1 MIGRGNRGAFSQ
13 PDNVQLWIKEK
24 KFYSIRVY
32 ASRVVLAQLV
42 HFHLDIMS
50 SLAYSYSHQAEGQ
63 KMTRSKK
70 ILIILLAF
78 LSCLMADRVIF
89 GAILE
94 NPEEKILD
102 RAAEAAKNRQKKLG
116 QTENPFALT
125 DPDIALIK
133 DKLFYGEI
141 LGKGSLDEKQEALI
155 ILACLTATQG
165 LDELSVQVE
174 SALRIGVD
182 PISIKE
188 AIYQC
193 APYTGFPK
201 VEAAITRVN
210 KVFAQNDIRT
220 PLPGQGV
227 VDEKSR
233 FAEGLAKQTSIF
245 GDHIKAMHESASN
258 DEKKIVVN
266 MLTAYCFGD
275 FYTRNGLDIKMRELV
290 VFSVINAIGGC
301 EPQAKAHAQANLN
314 VGNTRQN
321 LIDAIALMLPFTGFP
336 RTLNALACVNA
347 VCKEDAAPEKSQ
359 NAGEKKEKNSV
370 KK

>member
-1 MIGRGNRGAFSQ
+1 MTRGN
-13 PDNVQLWIKEK
+13 
-24 KFYSIRVY
+24 KFLC
-32 ASRVVLAQLV
+32 ALLV
-42 HFHLDIMS
+42 FI
-50 SLAYSYSHQAEGQ
+50 
-63 KMTRSKK
+63 
-70 ILIILLAF
+70 
-78 LSCLMADRVIF
+78 SCLMMEGVIF

-102 RAAEAAKNRQKKLG
+102 RTAEAEKTRQKRLG

-133 DKLFYGEI
+133 DKLFYGQI

-165 LDELSVQVE
+165 LEELTVQVE

-193 APYTGFPK
+193 APYIGFPK

-245 GDHIKAMHESASN
+245 GEHIKAMHKNAPK
-258 DEKKIVVN
+258 DEKNIVVD

-301 EPQAKAHAQANLN
+301 EPQAKAHAQANIK

-336 RTLNALACVNA
+336 RTLNALACVDA
-347 VCKEDAAPEKSQ
+347 VCKEDAAPENSQ
-359 NAGEKKEKNSV
+359 SAKDNKDKNST

>member
-1 MIGRGNRGAFSQ
+1 MKTRGH
-13 PDNVQLWIKEK
+13 K
-24 KFYSIRVY
+24 
-32 ASRVVLAQLV
+32 
-42 HFHLDIMS
+42 
-50 SLAYSYSHQAEGQ
+50 
-63 KMTRSKK
+63 
-70 ILIILLAF
+70 LLAAFFLF
-78 LSCLMADRVIF
+78 LSCLMTESDIF
-89 GAILE
+89 GALLE

-102 RAAEAAKNRQKKLG
+102 RTLEAEKTRQKRLG

-133 DKLFYGEI
+133 DKLFYGQI

-165 LDELSVQVE
+165 LDELSIQVD

-193 APYTGFPK
+193 APYIGFPK
-201 VEAAITRVN
+201 VEAALARVN
-210 KVFAQNDIRT
+210 KVFAQNDIGT

-227 VDEKSR
+227 VSEESR
-233 FAEGLAKQTSIF
+233 FAKGLDKQTSIF
-245 GDHIKAMHESASN
+245 GEQIKAMHENAPK
-258 DEKKIVVN
+258 DQKKIVVD

-301 EPQAKAHAQANLN
+301 EPQAKAHAEANIK

-347 VCKEDAAPEKSQ
+347 VCKEDEAAKKSPET
-359 NAGEKKEKNSV
+359 ADKKENNFP